1 MGTVKE
7 NPNDR
12 QIKEAKSTRENN
24 MEKSKA
30 KLNQAIKK
38 NKPRKVS
45 GDKDE
50 GAADETPFDAKSN
63 NMHQK
68 RQRISSP
75 RRDY

>member
-24 MEKSKA
+24 LEKSKA
-30 KLNQAIKK
+30 KLNQAIKIK
-38 NKPRKVS
+38 KPRKVF

-50 GAADETPFDAKSN
+50 GAVDEAPVDAKSN

-68 RQRISSP
+68 R
-75 RRDY
+75 

>member
-12 QIKEAKSTRENN
+12 QIKEAKTTKENN
-24 MEKSKA
+24 IEKSKA

-38 NKPRKVS
+38 KKLKKVV

-50 GAADETPFDAKSN
+50 GAADEAPFDAKSN

-68 RQRISSP
+68 R
-75 RRDY
+75 

>member
-12 QIKEAKSTRENN
+12 QIKEAKTTRENN
-24 MEKSKA
+24 IEKSKA

-38 NKPRKVS
+38 KKPKKVV
-45 GDKDE
+45 GDIDE
-50 GAADETPFDAKSN
+50 GAADEVPFDAKSN

-68 RQRISSP
+68 R
-75 RRDY
+75 

>member
-12 QIKEAKSTRENN
+12 QIKEAKSTRENRL
-24 MEKSKA
+24 EKSKA
-30 KLNQAIKK
+30 ILNQTIK
-38 NKPRKVS
+38 NKKPKNVA

-50 GAADETPFDAKSN
+50 GTADEAPFDAKSN

-68 RQRISSP
+68 R
-75 RRDY
+75 

>member
-1 MGTVKE
+1 METVKE

-12 QIKEAKSTRENN
+12 QIMEAKSTGKNN
-24 MEKSKA
+24 IEKSKT

-38 NKPRKVS
+38 IKPKKVV

-68 RQRISSP
+68 R
-75 RRDY
+75 

>member
-1 MGTVKE
+1 MGTIKE

-24 MEKSKA
+24 LEKSKA
-30 KLNQAIKK
+30 IQNQEIKK
-38 NKPRKVS
+38 KKPKKVI

-50 GAADETPFDAKSN
+50 GTADETPFDAKSN

-68 RQRISSP
+68 R
-75 RRDY
+75 